1 MVDSGLHYRNKTR
14 SWALEQFKK
23 FALDESD
30 FVWKEVTRYM
40 SAPGQATSY
49 MIGRLVILNARRK
62 AEKSLGFRFDLK
74 EFHYQVSDESP
85 AIFYLVIYFIKNYIC
100 LILKSNKDWKGN

>member
-30 FVWKEVTRYM
+30 FVRKEVTRYI

-49 MIGRLVILNARRK
+49 MIGRLAILNARRK
-62 AEKSLGFRFDLK
+62 AEKILGFRFDLK

-85 AIFYLVIYFIKNYIC
+85 AKELC
-100 LILKSNKDWKGN
+100 CD